1 MRTLLILVIA
11 SLLSGT
17 ARAKAVNLAEVYQL
31 AIQNDPQIG
40 AAEAAYLAR
49 SEIVP
54 QTRAGLLP
62 VSCFQAAILR
72 KTGLTRGS

>member
-17 ARAKAVNLAEVYQL
+17 ARAEAVNLAEVYQL

-40 AAEAAYLAR
+40 AAEAA
-49 SEIVP
+49 
-54 QTRAGLLP
+54 
-62 VSCFQAAILR
+62 
-72 KTGLTRGS
+72 